1 MDNYFVNERLGRQRM
16 SEAMREADH
25 VRLVRMAE
33 SSGDRDTVQNEFR
46 GKVIPDAAGAREV
59 PGL

>member
-1 MDNYFVNERLGRQRM
+1 MNEAL
-16 SEAMREADH
+16 READR

-33 SSGDRDTVQNEFR
+33 ARNELDPDRNKFR

-59 PGL
+59 SSL